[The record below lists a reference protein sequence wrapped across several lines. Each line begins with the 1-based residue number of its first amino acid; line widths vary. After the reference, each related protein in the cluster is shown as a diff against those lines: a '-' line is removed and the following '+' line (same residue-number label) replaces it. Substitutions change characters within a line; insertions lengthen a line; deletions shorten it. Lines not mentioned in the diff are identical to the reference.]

1 MTDHKLLLTLAK
13 VISVIF
19 HPLLIPT
26 FGFFLL
32 FISGFYFSV
41 LPWNIKQYIMMVIFG
56 STCLLPAISIWL
68 LSFSQKFD
76 IRMEQNTDRIL
87 PLIISSVFYY
97 SGYLIL
103 KQLPVFPIYNLFII
117 ASILVQIAL
126 LLISLRWKISAHLA
140 AMGGLLGGFMGL
152 SFRLQGNPIPI
163 LIVLILVTGALGT
176 ARLILGKHTR
186 AQIYAGFM
194 LGFLIMNGIFLFI

>member
-13 VISVIF
+13 VISAIF

>member
-1 MTDHKLLLTLAK
+1 MTGNKIISTLAK
-13 VISVIF
+13 VISILF

-26 FGFFLL
+26 LGFFLL
-32 FISGFYFSV
+32 FISGFYFSI
-41 LPWNIKQYIMMVIFG
+41 LPWNFKQYIMMVVFG
-56 STCLLPAISIWL
+56 STCLLPAVSIWL

-76 IRMEQNTDRIL
+76 IKMEKNTDRVM
-87 PLIISSVFYY
+87 PLMITSVFYY

-103 KQLPVFPIYNLFII
+103 KKLPVFPIYNLFII

-140 AMGGLLGGFMGL
+140 AIGGLLGGFMGL
-152 SFRLQGNPIPI
+152 SFRLQENPVHI
-163 LIVLILVTGALGT
+163 LIFLILVTGALGT

-194 LGFLIMNGIFLFI
+194 LGFLIMNGVFLFI